1 MAGPALVVPSAV
13 FCMKS
18 LRRYSPV
25 QWSAILAASLAIAL
39 GGTMMIAWLAG
50 MADLLRFGNPGPTLR
65 FNTALMFALSGA
77 ALYCSVTQR
86 PRTAA
91 WIARAVLLFTG
102 VHFLEVASGLQIGM
116 ETLVLRPDQAMIN
129 HVGDGRMA
137 IGVALSFM
145 LLSGAILARNS
156 LRFGVALASLLGIIV
171 CMLALVA
178 LSRYAMGNDLR
189 VGWQVTTGMAL
200 TTAVG
205 LFVLGSA
212 IVAMAYCEAASAG
225 SSWLAYPMAFALAAA
240 SVMVWRELVDT
251 ETSQLQRATATA
263 AAGVRLQVRERLQWR
278 LKAINRFAQRWGSLD
293 RPAQRKD
300 AQRLLEDF
308 EGILAINWI
317 NTDLRIAWICS
328 AEQRDDVFGKQL
340 PPGPRHDA
348 VQRSRETRQLVFT
361 PALELLHGDTGFIGY
376 LPTTDEQ
383 DKITG
388 YVAAV
393 FRVDSILDSIASDR
407 RHEAYHFSVQQD
419 GQEIFSSDDHAAA
432 ATDIV
437 ESTTLSLKGLNW
449 QFNVWPTA
457 TTAASHRSEAPNLA
471 LAQGLLSSLLLAV
484 AINLRQRA
492 TLRTTEAQRSEA
504 ALRDSE
510 QRFDLAAGASQ
521 DGIWE
526 WRIDCAG
533 FYASPR
539 YREIFGYPANDEELL
554 VEEWFT
560 RVHSSDVAGV
570 REAID
575 AHCRERVPY
584 DVTVRYLTFFNRWI
598 WVRVRGQAAWDAN
611 GNPYR
616 MAGSVSDITEERE
629 AKKQLLAHVDA
640 IAGSNRA
647 LAEMA
652 EAAQAAAMAKATFLR
667 NMSHELRT
675 PLNSIIGFST
685 GLLRHV
691 GAHSLDDH
699 QRNRIERIAASGKHL
714 LELVNNVLD
723 LAKAEAREQALLMEN
738 IDVAVLFD
746 ELIAMTEPL
755 LQKRPGVQFSVI
767 VPEDLGTPLLD
778 RIKLKQVLL
787 NLLANAV
794 KFTDAGRITL
804 EARSDDENWIF
815 TVSDTGIGIPLDDQ
829 RRIFENFEQVHSSG
843 RNVEGTGLGLAIC
856 ATFASSMQG
865 EITLSS
871 QPGMGSKFSLV
882 VPRTILLEEDS
893 EPASLQL
900 TRNVEQAATDA

>member
-1 MAGPALVVPSAV
+1 
-13 FCMKS
+13 
-18 LRRYSPV
+18 
-25 QWSAILAASLAIAL
+25 
-39 GGTMMIAWLAG
+39 MMVAWLAG
-50 MADLLRFGNPGPTLR
+50 MVDLLRLANPGPTLR
-65 FNTALMFALSGA
+65 FNTAMMFVLSGV
-77 ALYCSVTQR
+77 ALYCSITQR

-91 WIARAVLLFTG
+91 WIAGAVLLFSG
-102 VHFLEVASGLQIGM
+102 MHFLEVASGLRIGM
-116 ETLVLRPDQAMIN
+116 ETLVLRPDQALIN

-189 VGWQVTTGMAL
+189 VGWQVSTGMAL

-205 LFVLGSA
+205 LFVLGGA
-212 IVAMAYCEAASAG
+212 IVAMAYGEAASAG

-240 SVMVWRELVDT
+240 SVMIWRELVDN
-251 ETSQLQRATATA
+251 ETIQLQRATATA
-263 AAGVRLQVRERLQWR
+263 AAGVRSQVRERLQWR

-328 AEQRDDVFGKQL
+328 SEQRDDFFGKQL

-348 VQRSRETRQLVFT
+348 VERSRETRQLVFT

-376 LPTTDEQ
+376 LPTTDKQ

-393 FRVDSILDSIASDR
+393 FRVGAIFGSIASDR
-407 RHEAYHFSVQQD
+407 RHAAFDFSVEQD
-419 GQEIFSSDDHAAA
+419 GDEIFSSDDRAAA
-432 ATDIV
+432 TTDIV

-449 QFNVWPTA
+449 KLSVWPTPK
-457 TTAASHRSEAPNLA
+457 TLAAYRSQAPNLA
-471 LAQGLLSSLLLAV
+471 LAKGLLSALLLAV

-492 TLRTTEAQRSEA
+492 SRQAADAKRSES

-510 QRFDLAAGASQ
+510 QRFDLAVGASQ

-526 WRIDCAG
+526 WRVDRAG

-539 YREIFGYPANDEELL
+539 YREIFGYPSGDGELL

-570 REAID
+570 REAIEL
-575 AHCRERVPY
+575 HCRDRVPY
-584 DVTVRYLTFFNRWI
+584 DVTVRYLTHYNRWI
-598 WVRVRGQAAWDAN
+598 WVRIRGQAAWDAD
-611 GNPYR
+611 GKPYR
-616 MAGSVSDITEERE
+616 MAGSASDITEERE

-667 NMSHELRT
+667 NVSHELRT

-755 LQKRPGVQFSVI
+755 LQKRPGVQFSIV

-778 RIKLKQVLL
+778 RTKLKQVLL

-794 KFTDAGRITL
+794 KFTDAGVITL
-804 EARSDDENWIF
+804 ESRADEESWIF
-815 TVSDTGIGIPLDDQ
+815 TVSDTGIGIPANDQ

-843 RNVEGTGLGLAIC
+843 RTVEGTGLGLAIC
-856 ATFASSMQG
+856 ATFASSMRG

-871 QPGMGSKFSLV
+871 QPGAGSAFSLV
-882 VPRTILLEEDS
+882 VPRTIELEEDS
-893 EPASLQL
+893 ETPVVRLE
-900 TRNVEQAATDA
+900 RNVEQAAADA